1 MSKCGNT
8 IATELRGWRAKKNVS
23 QRELAESIEANP
35 STVSAWE
42 NRAGISLEDAWKVAD
57 YYGVSL
63 DDLAGR
69 RFSYEEVS

>member
-1 MSKCGNT
+1 MSKRGKT
-8 IATELRGWRAKKNVS
+8 IASELRGWRAKKNVS
-23 QRELAESIEANP
+23 QKELAESIEANP

-69 RFSYEEVS
+69 IFVKEK

>member
-1 MSKCGNT
+1 MNRADA
-8 IATELRGWRAKKNVS
+8 IARELRANRARKGAS
-23 QRELAESIEANP
+23 QAEVAAAIKANP

-63 DDLAGR
+63 DELAGR

>member
-1 MSKCGNT
+1 MSKRGKT
-8 IATELRGWRAKKNVS
+8 IAAELRGWRAKKNVS
-23 QRELAESIEANP
+23 QKELAESIEANP

-69 RFSYEEVS
+69 IFVKEK